1 MLLRKPEA
9 ERIRI
14 MYLGIILHLFSKISF
29 VVGSYAMHFFLGRY
43 LPEAEYGIV
52 GTIIT
57 IMNFEYIF
65 FTDGVRQGMAKAVSM
80 ESYEEKDLIRKG
92 LSFQMGIVL
101 LFFCGTY
108 FGAPLIGKAL
118 GDAALVP
125 YIRNIAFLLPFTGL
139 YSLMLGI
146 LNGHKEFKAEA
157 GTGIIYPVLKLSVI
171 PFVLFLFTDP
181 ILGTQMGFLF
191 AAVLIS
197 AISSYRVWKIRP
209 LFQRNG
215 EKILWA
221 EYIKTALNYLLLFC
235 VSTVI
240 MNLDTLILKSV
251 SGDNKL
257 VGYYTGVASFSKIPY
272 YLLTAFYT
280 VALPLITRHY
290 EAGEIREAGE
300 EIGSLLDL
308 ILALI
313 LPAVAVISAAAGHIL
328 ALFYKPTYRAG
339 GNALSILIFGTS
351 FLGMTLVF
359 AMILSAAS
367 RKKIIGWISAGMLM
381 MEILLCPLL
390 TSVLS
395 LTGTALA
402 TFITAGAGMLIS
414 AYFTVRVY
422 GGFWQKKHTQVLLVN
437 LAAYVLFFVLFHYVQ
452 FTNFFVLVAVC
463 GICYIP
469 TAAVNIR
476 RTGLR
481 RPGLQSGDKK

>member
-1 MLLRKPEA
+1 
-9 ERIRI
+9 
-14 MYLGIILHLFSKISF
+14 MYFGIILHLLSKISF
-29 VVGSYAMHFFLGRY
+29 VVGSYTMHFFLGRY
-43 LPEAEYGIV
+43 LPETEYGIV

-80 ESYEEKDLIRKG
+80 ESYDEKDLIRKG
-92 LSFQMGIVL
+92 LFFQMGIVL

-118 GDAALVP
+118 GDAGLVP

-157 GTGIIYPVLKLSVI
+157 GTGITYPILKLSVI
-171 PFVLFLFTDP
+171 PCVLFLFIDP

-191 AAVLIS
+191 AAVTIS
-197 AISSYRVWKIRP
+197 AISSCRVWKIRP
-209 LFQRNG
+209 LFQRSG
-215 EKILWA
+215 ETIAWA
-221 EYIKTALNYLLLFC
+221 EYVKTALNYLLLFC

-290 EAGEIREAGE
+290 EAGEMKEAGE
-300 EIGSLLDL
+300 EIASLLDP

-313 LPAVAVISAAAGHIL
+313 LPAVTVISAAAGHVL
-328 ALFYKPTYRAG
+328 ALFYKPSYRAG
-339 GNALSILIFGTS
+339 GNALSLLIFGTS
-351 FLGMTLVF
+351 FLGMALVF

-367 RKKIIGWISAGMLM
+367 RKKIIAWISAGMLVL
-381 MEILLCPLL
+381 EIIFCPML

-402 TFITAGAGMLIS
+402 TFVTAGTGMLVS
-414 AYFTVRVY
+414 AYFTASVY
-422 GGFWQKKHTQVLLVN
+422 GNFWQKKHTQVLLMN
-437 LAAYVLFFVLFHYVQ
+437 LAAYALFFVLFRYLQ
-452 FTNFFVLVAVC
+452 FTNFFILVAACGVC
-463 GICYIP
+463 YLP
-469 TAAVNIR
+469 VAAVNIW

-481 RPGLQSGDKK
+481 LPGRSPRDGK

>member
-1 MLLRKPEA
+1 
-9 ERIRI
+9 
-14 MYLGIILHLFSKISF
+14 MYLGIILHLLNKISF
-29 VVGSYAMHFFLGRY
+29 VIGSYAMHFFLGRY

-80 ESYEEKDLIRKG
+80 ESYEERDLIRKG

-125 YIRNIAFLLPFTGL
+125 YIRNIALLLPFTGL

-157 GTGIIYPVLKLSVI
+157 GTGIVYPILKLSVI
-171 PFVLFLFTDP
+171 PFVLFLFADP

-191 AAVLIS
+191 AAVTIS
-197 AISSYRVWKIRP
+197 TISSYRVWKIRP
-209 LFQRNG
+209 LFQRSG
-215 EKILWA
+215 EKIAWA
-221 EYIKTALNYLLLFC
+221 EYVKTALNYLLLFC

-290 EAGEIREAGE
+290 EAGEMQEAGE

-313 LPAVAVISAAAGHIL
+313 LPAVAVISAASGHVL
-328 ALFYKPTYRAG
+328 ALFYKPSYRAG
-339 GNALSILIFGTS
+339 GDALSILIFGTS

-367 RKKIIGWISAGMLM
+367 RKRIIGWISAGML
-381 MEILLCPLL
+381 ILEVILCPLF

-402 TFITAGAGMLIS
+402 TFVTAGAGMLVS

-422 GGFWQKKHTQVLLVN
+422 GNFWQKKHTQVFLMN
-437 LAAYVLFFVLFHYVQ
+437 LAAYALFFVLFRYLQ
-452 FTNFFVLVAVC
+452 FTNFFILVAVC
-463 GICYIP
+463 GAYYLP
-469 TAAVNIR
+469 LAAVNIWS
-476 RTGLR
+476 TGLR
-481 RPGLQSGDKK
+481 LPGRTSRNGK